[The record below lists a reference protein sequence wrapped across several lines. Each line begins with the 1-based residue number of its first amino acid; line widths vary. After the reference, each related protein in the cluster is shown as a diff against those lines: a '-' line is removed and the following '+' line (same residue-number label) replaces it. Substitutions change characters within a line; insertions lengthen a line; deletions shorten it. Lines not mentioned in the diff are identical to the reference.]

1 MESVGEHYM
10 DITTGLKAEINRLWP
25 MTGLLDV
32 LKETD
37 LRVGFT
43 QHFTGTSMRSALD
56 PETLQRRLRLCLF
69 GLGTNAGLKRV
80 CATPPG
86 EQYQD

>member
-1 MESVGEHYM
+1 MPWR
-10 DITTGLKAEINRLWP
+10 GL
-25 MTGLLDV
+25 

-43 QHFTGTSMRSALD
+43 QHFTGTGMRSALD
-56 PETLQRRLRLCLF
+56 DAILQRRLLLCLF
-69 GLGTNAGLKRV
+69 GLGSNTGLKRM

-86 EQYQD
+86 EQ